1 MKQYFFRVGIA
12 LSMLLNVMLGGS
24 IGQTFSARQHEAKR
38 NGKRNLS
45 LLVDVFCGEGHCM
58 RCWAFWKVRK
68 W

>member
-12 LSMLLNVMLGGS
+12 LSMLFNVLLGGS

-45 LLVDVFCGEGHCM
+45 LLVDAFCGESHCM

>member
-1 MKQYFFRVGIA
+1 MGKYIYRVGIA
-12 LSMLLNVMLGGS
+12 LSMLFNVILGGE

-38 NGKRNLS
+38 NNKLNISRAIDA
-45 LLVDVFCGEGHCM
+45 VCGEAHCM